1 MAHDEPR
8 LLPWK
13 GVAAAVTFSGG
24 VYFSPRLQNTRTRG
38 PATRLPSRSGNAS
51 LPPSLSLGGGIFGP
65 FQNSTTWTCS
75 RVPAIRLPYCGR
87 HASPPPSLSP
97 VGVFLAPAKD
107 SMLQARTRGHATRPA
122 SRSRHASSPPSL
134 SPVGVFL
141 APSKDSMLQ
150 IRTRGHA
157 TRPASRGRCAS
168 SPPALSLMGGPA
180 GRALGGV
187 TRARMAH
194 TALPAAARCS
204 PDSTL
209 SVIARVGR
217 GRQSARTECTH
228 AARVPLWCEF
238 GPNIARAAALHE
250 KDRRHGRDGPVPTR
264 CAPAQCSHG
273 APADAAGNAAAVLC
287 VRRTAGALLGL
298 RTKRTPSA
306 RPTACAQSVPRVESR
321 ENTWPRAR
329 PTSSRECG
337 SSSTEWVAVVTL
349 SRHAAHSRRP
359 TRRPAARRGLVL
371 VRSAP
376 WRGGSRRPVGYF

>member
-51 LPPSLSLGGGIFGP
+51 LPPSLSLVGGIFGP

-141 APSKDSMLQ
+141 APSKDRARDTPRLP
-150 IRTRGHA
+150 
-157 TRPASRGRCAS
+157 RPMRVVTTGTFSD
-168 SPPALSLMGGPA
+168 GGTCGSCA
-180 GRALGGV
+180 GRS
-187 TRARMAH
+187 H
-194 TALPAAARCS
+194 TGAYGTHGALPAAARCS

-217 GRQSARTECTH
+217 GRQSARMECTH

-250 KDRRHGRDGPVPTR
+250 KDGRHGRDGPVPTR

-329 PTSSRECG
+329 PTLSPAMLHTHGDPLEG
-337 SSSTEWVAVVTL
+337 LPHVAASSSSGV
-349 SRHAAHSRRP
+349 RRGA
-359 TRRPAARRGLVL
+359 AAR
-371 VRSAP
+371 ADQ
-376 WRGGSRRPVGYF
+376 